1 MYKVLSTVEE
11 ENTFQTTEEEKE
23 DAVGPGTDEVALKET
38 TTNENMI
45 AGDPSP
51 APAAPVADIPMNEDT
66 IVEQQ
71 DKGSHLIGL
80 P

>member
-1 MYKVLSTVEE
+1 MGLGTV
-11 ENTFQTTEEEKE
+11 
-23 DAVGPGTDEVALKET
+23 EVALKET

-51 APAAPVADIPMNEDT
+51 APAAPVVDIPMNEDT